1 MTINFFFALIREGKI
16 PSFFVRE
23 RIVLSETI
31 NNQQPFN
38 ILKHLLI

>member
-1 MTINFFFALIREGKI
+1 MTINFFLRSFERGKV
-16 PSFFVRE
+16 PSFFVYE

-31 NNQQPFN
+31 NNQQLFN